1 MGRVFVTFVALILR
15 MVKPGYF
22 LGGPVFVVPKVA
34 AELSERVVPGL
45 GWDGFFDRLGET
57 SREGLIS

>member
-1 MGRVFVTFVALILR
+1 